1 MRSRML
7 PTKSGLETVWA
18 GAVST
23 TAVAR
28 RKKIKE
34 VPTQKDSGASKSNK
48 PSESDSIATSK
59 KPTNSKPPVGSKRQ
73 VSSIVVSDD
82 EDKSPPRTRQGHR
95 KRQKAI
101 TPSGKEKG
109 LGSSKDDAGTATSGL
124 KTYNLTI
131 NVDKPQDI
139 SQNKSH
145 VLSPVFEDAR
155 PLTTI
160 LPNEPVEESQSTDES
175 PATHQDKNLE
185 ENHPVS
191 GSDNVNPQPHGSEDT
206 VSEQDAMEEISKPD
220 KHNPPETS
228 PLDTKTTPGAT
239 SMPAPTKP
247 TPSELEQLKQTDPLS
262 FLKAMMNV
270 NTTSPSELDI
280 SPAVLVES
288 VSTTAVA
295 RRKKIK
301 EVPTQK
307 DSGASKSNKP
317 SESDSIATS
326 KKPTNSKPPVGSKR
340 QVSSTVVS
348 DDEDKSP
355 PRTRQG
361 HRKRQ
366 KAITPSGKEKGL
378 GSSKF
383 ASPSDKASSEE
394 SPLKTAS
401 NAFVVESHN
410 SSPDNIPPKDD
421 AGTAT
426 SGLKTYN
433 LTINVDKPQDISQ
446 NKSHVLSPVF
456 EDARPPTTI
465 LPNEPVEESHSTDES
480 PATHQDKNLEENHPF
495 SGSDNVNPQPHG
507 SEDTVSEQDAMEEI
521 SKPDKHNP
529 PETSPLNTE
538 TTPGATSMPAPT
550 KPTPSELEQLKQTDP
565 LSFLKAMMNVNTT
578 SPSKLDISPAVL
590 VESGDKEDIPD
601 LLRQIK

>member
-48 PSESDSIATSK
+48 PSESDSIATNK
-59 KPTNSKPPVGSKRQ
+59 KPTNSKPLVGSKRQ
-73 VSSIVVSDD
+73 VSSTVVSDD

-109 LGSSKDDAGTATSGL
+109 LGSSKVASPSDKASSEESPLKTASNAFVVESHNSSPDNIPPKDDTGTATSGL

-131 NVDKPQDI
+131 NVDKPQ
-139 SQNKSH
+139 
-145 VLSPVFEDAR
+145 
-155 PLTTI
+155 
-160 LPNEPVEESQSTDES
+160 
-175 PATHQDKNLE
+175 
-185 ENHPVS
+185 
-191 GSDNVNPQPHGSEDT
+191 
-206 VSEQDAMEEISKPD
+206 
-220 KHNPPETS
+220 
-228 PLDTKTTPGAT
+228 
-239 SMPAPTKP
+239 
-247 TPSELEQLKQTDPLS
+247 
-262 FLKAMMNV
+262 
-270 NTTSPSELDI
+270 
-280 SPAVLVES
+280 
-288 VSTTAVA
+288 VSTTTVA

-317 SESDSIATS
+317 SESDSIATN

-378 GSSKF
+378 GSSKV

-421 AGTAT
+421 TGTAT

-433 LTINVDKPQDISQ
+433 LTINVDKPQGNHNSFTFI
-446 NKSHVLSPVF
+446 
-456 EDARPPTTI
+456 
-465 LPNEPVEESHSTDES
+465 
-480 PATHQDKNLEENHPF
+480 DKL
-495 SGSDNVNPQPHG
+495 
-507 SEDTVSEQDAMEEI
+507 
-521 SKPDKHNP
+521 
-529 PETSPLNTE
+529 
-538 TTPGATSMPAPT
+538 
-550 KPTPSELEQLKQTDP
+550 LKA
-565 LSFLKAMMNVNTT
+565 LSF
-578 SPSKLDISPAVL
+578 
-590 VESGDKEDIPD
+590 
-601 LLRQIK
+601 